1 MEEDVVVLAPD
12 ELEVM
17 VERAVDKRME
27 VWLTQL
33 ADALWELDDDE
44 AHLTL
49 RPEFAE
55 ALRRSLAQARAGET
69 VDLET
74 FRQQLGR

>member
-1 MEEDVVVLAPD
+1 MEKD
-12 ELEVM
+12 E
-17 VERAVDKRME
+17 ERDE
-27 VWLTQL
+27 EE
-33 ADALWELDDDE
+33 ALPLK
-44 AHLTL
+44 
-49 RPEFAE
+49 PEFAE